1 MISARRVCA
10 VLIIAVVE
18 TTHAAHAQPFPAL
31 EVKGIK
37 LGMTR
42 SEIVTAYPEW
52 LCRDRACGGKGTPT
66 SGFST
71 VAGVR
76 VEFVS
81 VFFDDADK
89 LVRLMITVPTSGA
102 FTIAAAFKDKYGM
115 PVVTEAAYQT
125 RGGVKATQFV
135 HTWQQTGSTLRLT
148 SPASRIDQANLT
160 LFDEAYLLS
169 QAKKLKAEA
178 AKDL

>member
-1 MISARRVCA
+1 MSQARRVCI
-10 VLIIAVVE
+10 VVFIAVAE
-18 TTHAAHAQPFPAL
+18 STSAAYAQPFPPL
-31 EVKGIK
+31 EIKGIK

-42 SEIVTAYPEW
+42 GEIVTAYPEW
-52 LCRDRACGGKGTPT
+52 ICRERACGGKGTPT

-71 VAGVR
+71 VAGVS

-89 LVRLMITVPTSGA
+89 VVRLMVTVPTSGA
-102 FTIAAAFKDKYGM
+102 FPIASALKDKYGM
-115 PVVTEAAYQT
+115 PSITESAYQT
-125 RGGVKATQFV
+125 RGGAKATQFV
-135 HTWQQTGSTLRLT
+135 HTWQQSGATLRLT

-160 LFDEAYLLS
+160 LFDEAYLLNR
-169 QAKKLKAEA
+169 AKKMQSDA